1 MSGDGDGNNEKK
13 KAGKEKETLNH
24 REKERL
30 ITAWEAITMSAA
42 QIALV
47 KLILIIVLDRIR
59 SLAR

>member
-13 KAGKEKETLNH
+13 KAGKEKETL